1 MIAFDTMKLGIDA
14 IDLSIFASPTPDRD
28 SGDAMATR
36 LPRRTSGDARTEGAL
51 RDAFERDDRQVLA
64 AGMVL
69 NAQLDHGAGS
79 SPNERVW
86 LRARRPSRPTSP
98 RLESRPP
105 ASRE

>member
-1 MIAFDTMKLGIDA
+1 MTAFGSIRLVLDA
-14 IDLSIFASPTPDRD
+14 SDLSLFASPTRDRD

-36 LPRRTSGDARTEGAL
+36 LPRGTSGGARTEGAL

-64 AGMVL
+64 AGTVL